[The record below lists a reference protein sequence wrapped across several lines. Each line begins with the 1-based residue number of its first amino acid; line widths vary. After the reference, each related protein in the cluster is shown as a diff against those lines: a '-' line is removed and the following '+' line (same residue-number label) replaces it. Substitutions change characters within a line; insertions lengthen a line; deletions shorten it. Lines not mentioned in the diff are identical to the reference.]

1 MADLR
6 RKTSI
11 SPKEQAE
18 DKRLVAIA
26 ERTNSV
32 YGSTGDSLKKML
44 EKALLVKELV
54 KGGGMFPTEEPTTPQ
69 NLQRGQQ
76 HWAGAVGKAPPGY
89 EAKEVMVN
97 RGGKSFKSTRYVKV
111 GQAPKYKPGIKSDR
125 SEAQYHAA
133 AAR

>member
-69 NLQRGQQ
+69 NLQRGLR
-76 HWAGAVGKAPPGY
+76 K
-89 EAKEVMVN
+89 
-97 RGGKSFKSTRYVKV
+97 
-111 GQAPKYKPGIKSDR
+111 
-125 SEAQYHAA
+125 
-133 AAR
+133 